1 VIDIKFN
8 DIRHPTLSSTLGYN
22 PTLHPTMVTIN
33 PMLTAT
39 LGCVLLEQPSKLPLK
54 TTQCC
59 FATLG
64 VLVCCAVVACIRRMF
79 QNNNSV
85 IVAAPTGAAAHNVGG
100 QTIHR
105 EFKIDMRK
113 KQSGLSTSSKEA
125 LLNKLE
131 TTIAVFY
138 DERSMISQNVLG
150 KTEENVRIIAHGGGH
165 NHEDWGGIPVV
176 VLFGDDYQLNPP
188 CEAGAIDSFFQEEI
202 IRL

>member
-1 VIDIKFN
+1 MGCAGTGKSV
-8 DIRHPTLSSTLGYN
+8 L
-22 PTLHPTMVTIN
+22 IN
-33 PMLTAT
+33 T
-39 LGCVLLEQPSKLPLK
+39 
-54 TTQCC
+54 
-59 FATLG
+59 
-64 VLVCCAVVACIRRMF
+64 VVAYIRRIF

-85 IVAAPTGAAAHNVGG
+85 IVAAPTRAAAHNVGG
-100 QTIHR
+100 QTMHR

-113 KQSGLSTSSKEA
+113 KQSSLLTSSKEA
-125 LLNKLE
+125 LMNKLK
-131 TTIAVFY
+131 TTVAAVL
-138 DERSMISQNVLG
+138 DKRSMISQNVLG